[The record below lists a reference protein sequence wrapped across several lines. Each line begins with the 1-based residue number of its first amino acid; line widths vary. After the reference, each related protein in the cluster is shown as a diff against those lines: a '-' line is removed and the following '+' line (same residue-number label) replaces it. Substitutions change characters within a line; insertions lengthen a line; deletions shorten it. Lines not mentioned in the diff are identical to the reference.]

1 MYLHV
6 HLAELRQLKVLLVI
20 KKPMLYA
27 DSSFHWMHANIDETR
42 TSFVVFTDTT
52 SHSFTPVVIK
62 PIDPLNLPNT
72 LLCVVMKR
80 FRYCLCAFLTRM
92 YLENS
97 GLFYAI

>member
-1 MYLHV
+1 MYLHI

-27 DSSFHWMHANIDETR
+27 DSSFHLMHANIDEIR
-42 TSFVVFTDTT
+42 TSFAVFTDTT

-62 PIDPLNLPNT
+62 PIVPLNLPNT

-80 FRYCLCAFLTRM
+80 FSSCLCAFLTRM

-97 GLFYAI
+97 SLFYAI